1 LTPGFVFRLALV
13 LVLAGLAAACWA
25 CFVEPHMIRLERVNV
40 PIDSLPDALDGFTI
54 GVISDLHL
62 DTTPFSVVR
71 RAADLLAKAN
81 PNITVVLGDLAGAP
95 SLIDSI
101 NQAIEPLGQPYGVR
115 GNWDRWWEAE
125 SLRDRVNL
133 HMLVNSGQLVAP
145 GLWVG
150 GVDDALVGSPS
161 IDEAMAE
168 DTGDSI
174 RILLAHEPDIALAVK
189 PEHRISLQISGH
201 SHGGQVCLP
210 FVGALL
216 LPPLGSQYPVGLQEA
231 PTHWVYT
238 TRGVGMS
245 HIPVR
250 FLCLP
255 EISLITLVKRPS

>member
-1 LTPGFVFRLALV
+1 
-13 LVLAGLAAACWA
+13 
-25 CFVEPHMIRLERVNV
+25 MRVNV

-62 DTTPFSVVR
+62 DTTPLSVVR

-174 RILLAHEPDIALAVK
+174 RILLAQRTNMFLAVSPNTGFRFK
-189 PEHRISLQISGH
+189 ISGH

-210 FVGALL
+210 FVGLCF
-216 LPPLGSQYPVGLQEA
+216 A
-231 PTHWVYT
+231 PSAASTSRA
-238 TRGVGMS
+238 TRGS
-245 HIPVR
+245 HMVR
-250 FLCLP
+250 DSWCRYEPRSYVFFAP
-255 EISLITLVKRPS
+255 EISLITL